1 MWSGRRDDPV
11 TTGAGDSG
19 FSWGTWESKV
29 RSGFGAPQQQ
39 DSNAQ
44 KWSKD
49 TKQSWGAPASAGGW
63 GQFSSGAAPQSQ
75 ASAQYR
81 KGAKDRRDSDD
92 QGRSPSSSVKRTPSW
107 GQASPRGE
115 GEYHYKSDGTL
126 DMRFA
131 SSKAARDRGEC
142 DDQGRLFT
150 GGSSVK
156 RPTSSASSR
165 GSARAV
171 DGEYHFKKDGSL
183 DMRFASSKAA
193 RDRGECDE
201 HGWLYSGVRGTPEP
215 QSAVGG
221 LHFRRDG
228 GLDMRYSSSKE
239 ARDRGECDDQGN
251 MFSSS
256 VKRPV
261 PGSGRSPAKAADE
274 YHYKSDGTL
283 DMRFASSKAA
293 RDRGECDDQG
303 RLYSGFGA
311 HAGSVKSKSS
321 WGSPAKPDERRYA
334 SKPTSDA
341 APVAAKKGDYHYKAD
356 GTLDMRFV
364 TSKAAL
370 ARGECDESGHLYSKP
385 QPASCVKKDIPPSNV
400 APKRQPPGRPA
411 VRIRKNDLHFKND
424 GSLDMRYA
432 TSKAAVAAGWCNSL
446 GRLLP
451 EVTSYLDHEEEEDS
465 DVEFLGTSST
475 GAWGSP

>member
-11 TTGAGDSG
+11 GVTPNSGDSG
-19 FSWGTWESKV
+19 FSWGAWESKV
-29 RSGFGAPQQQ
+29 RSGFGSPQQQ
-39 DSNAQ
+39 DS
-44 KWSKD
+44 KW
-49 TKQSWGAPASAGGW
+49 TKGTASGWGASGSSSGW
-63 GQFSSGAAPQSQ
+63 GQSSSMAAPQSQ
-75 ASAQYR
+75 ASAQFR
-81 KGAKDRRDSDD
+81 KGAKDRRESDD
-92 QGRSPSSSVKRTPSW
+92 QGWSPSSSVKRP
-107 GQASPRGE
+107 SPRTD
-115 GEYHYKSDGTL
+115 GEYHFKSDGTL

-142 DDQGRLFT
+142 DAQGRLFS

-156 RPTSSASSR
+156 RTTSSGSSR
-165 GSARAV
+165 ASAAAV

-201 HGWLYSGVRGTPEP
+201 HGWLYSGVRGTPETR
-215 QSAVGG
+215 SAVGG
-221 LHFRRDG
+221 LHYRKDG
-228 GLDMRYSSSKE
+228 GLDMRYASSKE
-239 ARDRGECDDQGN
+239 ARDRVECDEHGN
-251 MFSSS
+251 LFSSS

-261 PGSGRSPAKAADE
+261 PSSGRSPAKASDD

-303 RLYSGFGA
+303 RLYSAGA
-311 HAGSVKSKSS
+311 SSVSVKNKSS

-334 SKPTSDA
+334 SKLTSDE
-341 APVAAKKGDYHYKAD
+341 APTKKGDYHYKAD

-370 ARGECDESGHLYSKP
+370 ARGECDESGHLYTKP
-385 QPASCVKKDIPPSNV
+385 QQPSSCVKKDVPPSNV
-400 APKRQPPGRPA
+400 APKRQLPGRPA
-411 VRIRKNDLHFKND
+411 VRIRKGDLHFKND

-432 TSKAAVAAGWCNSL
+432 TSKAAVAAGWCNTL

-451 EVTSYLDHEEEEDS
+451 EVTSYLDDEEEEDS